1 MSNPEQRIHEPYP
14 QPVRPTFHPYD
25 IHTSFNPK
33 SDNEKKIVIDGPAR
47 TAHGGAT
54 HRAATASPVLPRPQV
69 WSRPISTRSC
79 SSSTPSARDGT
90 HRRDTCVPE
99 VFVGRPRYV
108 EDRSQLVRRLHL
120 PDSRG
125 NRPRIVLLLME
136 YGMNKGVGRS
146 VEFRGAH
153 VMVLWQMRR

>member
-1 MSNPEQRIHEPYP
+1 MNRIRNPCGPHFIRTTFIHHST
-14 QPVRPTFHPYD
+14 QNQTKH
-25 IHTSFNPK
+25 
-33 SDNEKKIVIDGPAR
+33 EKKIVIDGPAR
-47 TAHGGAT
+47 TAHGEHLRT
-54 HRAATASPVLPRPQV
+54 WRRRHRRYYRGHKYGHVLFLPARV
-69 WSRPISTRSC
+69 AHLRHRR
-79 SSSTPSARDGT
+79 RDGT